1 MKVVKRMSVDSLKVQ
16 IIKKAWEDPAFKQQL
31 LADPKTAL
39 QQAFGIE
46 VPADIGLKVV
56 AETPSEYV
64 LVIPPNPE
72 DVIGGNKDDLP
83 GYTWG

>member
-1 MKVVKRMSVDSLKVQ
+1 MKVVERMSVDSLKVQ

-31 LADPKTAL
+31 LDDPKTAL

-46 VPADIGLKVV
+46 VPAAIGLKVV

-72 DVIGGNKDDLP
+72 DIVVGKDDLP
-83 GYTWG
+83 GYTWA

>member
-1 MKVVKRMSVDSLKVQ
+1 MSIESLKVQ

-31 LADPKTAL
+31 LADPKAAL

-46 VPADIGLKVV
+46 VPQGIELKAV
-56 AETPSEYV
+56 AETASEYV

-72 DVIGGNKDDLP
+72 DVVGDGG
-83 GYTWG
+83 GVEYYWR